1 MGLVAYISALFLAI
15 TLALRYYVPPSDRA
29 FCYRLI
35 FCLLPIQVVTL
46 YFMNSYVPFVPSETD
61 TFLYYE
67 FSQRD
72 FDSLTD
78 YVDVTKTSNH
88 MYMQFGGVP
97 YTHILTIIH
106 QFVGDSLFF
115 RKMLA
120 LAALWPLGFAW
131 YAISRLVAG
140 PPFARTVLAVTVAL
154 PTLWYPFCVLYR
166 DLLTAALHS
175 IFLASVLL
183 FHQRT
188 RGRMRHA
195 SVLIVAALLLFALR
209 PATIYINAAVIAVA
223 VFAGEAALARS
234 RRTSKARFV
243 MLAAATVAAGLAI
256 LIITDERLSIVFRL
270 DTKAT
275 PEAVERQVTALSAGR
290 DAASARSLVSLIPRL
305 AAGAVLFIGSE
316 PTVVSSYLDTRN
328 PEQLRGMMNG
338 PWFLFGAPFAALAI
352 LTVVRQFLLHQRFLN
367 INIFSTA
374 NRAQSRVPSGRWNA
388 AETVTA
394 EAYTRR
400 RFGLWVVAGYSLM
413 WFVICVVAW
422 DWTRWRLPAVPA
434 LVMLA
439 VWQFLKLPQRDRT
452 AMAFAWGLAIVGWRL
467 LLWA

>member
-35 FCLLPIQVVTL
+35 FCLLPIQIVTL

-67 FSQRD
+67 FSQRE

-131 YAISRLVAG
+131 YAISCLVAG

-175 IFLASVLL
+175 VFLASVLL

-195 SVLIVAALLLFALR
+195 SVLIVVALLLFALR

-223 VFAGEAALARS
+223 VVAGEAALATS
-234 RRTSKARFV
+234 RRTRKARFV
-243 MLAAATVAAGLAI
+243 LLTAAAVVAGLA
-256 LIITDERLSIVFRL
+256 LFIIRDERLSGALRI
-270 DTKAT
+270 DTKIT
-275 PEAVERQVTALSAGR
+275 PEAVEGQVTAFSASR
-290 DAASARSLVSLIPRL
+290 DAAAAGSLVSRVPRL
-305 AAGAVLFIGSE
+305 AAGIVLFIGSE
-316 PTVVSSYLDTRN
+316 PTIVSRGLDIRN

-352 LTVVRQFLLHQRFLN
+352 FTVVRQFLLHQRFLY
-367 INIFSTA
+367 IVSAA
-374 NRAQSRVPSGRWNA
+374 NRAQWRAPGGRWNTVG
-388 AETVTA
+388 TVTA
-394 EAYTRR
+394 EADTKR
-400 RFGLWVVAGYSLM
+400 RFGLWVVAGYSLI
-413 WFVICVVAW
+413 WFAICVVAW

-439 VWQFLKLPQRDRT
+439 VWQYRRLSQRDRT

-467 LLWA
+467 LL